1 MFNRIKF
8 YRKLY
13 DFNYPKTVMN
23 KKLKTKSFP
32 VFRYQIMV
40 MSLLL
45 TFFTTFT
52 FNNLYAMPVIS
63 PLEGRWDITIDVDGK
78 PAPAWLEVR
87 LSGTKT
93 LVGQFVCVVGSARPV
108 AEIHLKDGKFSFAI
122 PAQWEQGDN
131 DLRVEG
137 TLEGEKISG
146 TLITVDGKTQSWTG
160 VRAPILRRTAAPVW
174 GKSIKLTEGNSMEKW
189 HAEGNHQWIA
199 EKGILSSPKSGA
211 NLMTKDKFNDF
222 KLHIEFR
229 IPKGSNSGVYLRGRY
244 EVQVTDSKGMEPA
257 LDQMGAIYG
266 FLVPNEMVAKEA
278 GEWNTYDITL
288 IGKLVTIVANGKT
301 VISNQDIPGIT
312 GGALDSN
319 EAEPGPLLI
328 QGDHGPVEYRNI
340 IITPAK

>member
-1 MFNRIKF
+1 MNQKF
-8 YRKLY
+8 
-13 DFNYPKTVMN
+13 
-23 KKLKTKSFP
+23 KTKSF
-32 VFRYQIMV
+32 FNFSNRMLV

-45 TFFTTFT
+45 TFFTAQIN
-52 FNNLYAMPVIS
+52 NNLYAMTADS
-63 PLEGRWDITIDVDGK
+63 SLEGRWDITINADGK
-78 PAPAWLEVR
+78 SAPAWLEVR
-87 LSGTKT
+87 HSGHKT

-108 AEIHLKDGKFSFAI
+108 SEIHFKDGKFNFAI
-122 PAQWEQGDN
+122 PAQWEQGAN
-131 DLRVEG
+131 DLTVEG
-137 TLEGEKISG
+137 TLDGEKISG

-174 GKSIKLTEGNSMEKW
+174 GKPIRLTNGNLMKDW
-189 HAEGNHQWIA
+189 HAEGNNQWIA
-199 EKGILSSPKSGA
+199 ENGILCSPQSGA
-211 NLMTKDKFNDF
+211 NLVTNDKFNDF
-222 KLHIEFR
+222 KLHVEFR

-266 FLVPNEMVAKEA
+266 FLVPSEMVAKEA

-288 IGKLVTIVANGKT
+288 IGKMVTIVANGKT

-312 GGALDSN
+312 GGAIDSN
-319 EAEPGPLLI
+319 EGEPGPLLI

>member
-1 MFNRIKF
+1 
-8 YRKLY
+8 
-13 DFNYPKTVMN
+13 MN
-23 KKLKTKSFP
+23 QKTKTKTFAN
-32 VFRYQIMV
+32 FRRHILM

-45 TFFTTFT
+45 TFLASQIN
-52 FNNLYAMPVIS
+52 NNLNAMTAAS
-63 PLEGRWDITIDVDGK
+63 PLEGRWDITIDIDGK

-87 LSGTKT
+87 LSGHKT

-108 AEIHLKDGKFSFAI
+108 SEIHLKDGKFSFAI
-122 PAQWEQGDN
+122 PPQWEQGTS

-137 TLEGEKISG
+137 IIEGEKISG
-146 TLITVDGKTQSWTG
+146 TLTTVDGKTQSWTG
-160 VRAPILRRTAAPVW
+160 VRAPVLRRTAAPAW
-174 GKSIKLTEGNSMEKW
+174 GKPIRLTHGNSMEKW
-189 HAEGNHQWIA
+189 HAEGNNQWIA
-199 EKGILSSPKSGA
+199 ESGILRSPQSGV
-211 NLMTKDKFNDF
+211 NLVSNEKFNDF
-222 KLHIEFR
+222 KLHVEFR

-266 FLVPNEMVAKEA
+266 FLLPNEMVAKEA

-301 VISNQDIPGIT
+301 IISNQDIPGIT

-319 EAEPGPLLI
+319 ESEPGPLLI